1 MLHFRILDLEKER
14 LQQFATFKTE
24 RETLNTEMSKKQKDL
39 ETERMRV
46 EELNSTKATL
56 EALIEDLR
64 HHLESTH
71 KKLTEEIDKN
81 TRLLNQNDDIVL
93 NLKKVNL

>member
-1 MLHFRILDLEKER
+1 MEKER
-14 LQQFATFKTE
+14 LQQFSAFKSE
-24 RETLNTEMSKKQKDL
+24 KEVLSSEMSKRQKEL
-39 ETERMRV
+39 EKERIRV
-46 EELNSTKATL
+46 EELNSTKSTL

-64 HHLESTH
+64 HHLETTH

-93 NLKKVNL
+93 NLKKVRLI